1 MIQNINNLEN
11 ACQDLED
18 EVKNLIQQEEEIIR
32 KDEEDRNQ
40 TEKTHAEQI
49 NYLKELNADYKRE
62 LEQLLSTPK
71 K

>member
-1 MIQNINNLEN
+1 MIQQIKT
-11 ACQDLED
+11 LED
-18 EVKNLIQQEEEIIR
+18 SCQELDAEVKRLIQQEDEIIR
-32 KDEEDRNQ
+32 RDEEERLAAQ
-40 TEKTHAEQI
+40 KTHEESI